1 MFALRSHN
9 QRLMDTIEVLRKKKR
24 SLRSTI
30 DAMRSTIDGL
40 MRADEQNLKTIT
52 EKHTQI
58 KKLEKKIAQMKG
70 SKRIQE
76 EILALKAK
84 RADAKKKIEE
94 EMAALKAKYAESD
107 VETDKE
113 LRERE
118 RELEMA
124 EDRNEE
130 SC

>member
-1 MFALRSHN
+1 MFALRQRN
-9 QRLMDTIEVLRKKKR
+9 QELMHTIEALKNEKE
-24 SLRSTI
+24 SLKFTINTMQSTI
-30 DAMRSTIDGL
+30 DWL

-52 EKHTQI
+52 EKYTQI

-70 SKRIQE
+70 SKKIQE